1 MAKIVLDD
9 PEIYQDRDFLNLIC
23 QLSPRV
29 FESIMSDHSEMPILN
44 KV

>member
-29 FESIMSDHSEMPILN
+29 FESIDEWSFWDVYF
-44 KV
+44 K